1 MVSETFFRK
10 IVSDTSFLLLL
21 AALPVHA
28 GRPLTTDDAAILAA
42 KHCQVEA
49 WIDRGH
55 DATTGWF
62 VPACNFGFDTELQ
75 LGVARTRAGGEARFS
90 EAYFQAKR
98 ILREMTDPEP
108 WGVGLVVGVTKR
120 PLNETH
126 RGWQNPYV
134 LVPFTQLIC
143 NTPLTFHA
151 NVGWAR
157 DREARRDLTLW
168 GAALE
173 AAITD
178 RLTLLGEAYGQ
189 NAEKPFVRIGGR
201 WTAIKD
207 RLDVDLTWV
216 GRPGGTSQE
225 RFLSLGVTWYSGA
238 FLP

>member
-1 MVSETFFRK
+1 M
-10 IVSDTSFLLLL
+10 VSDTIFWVLLV
-21 AALPVHA
+21 ALPVHA
-28 GRPLTTDDAAILAA
+28 GRPLTTEDAAILAA
-42 KHCQVEA
+42 KHCQAEA

-55 DATTGWF
+55 AATTGWF
-62 VPACNFGFDTELQ
+62 VPACNFGLDTELQ
-75 LGVARTRAGGEARFS
+75 LGVARTRAEGEARFS

-98 ILREMTDPEP
+98 VLREMTDPEP
-108 WGVGLVVGVTKR
+108 WSVGLVVGVTKR

-143 NTPLTFHA
+143 NTPFTVHA

-173 AAITD
+173 AQVGSN
-178 RLTLLGEAYGQ
+178 LTLLTEAYGQ
-189 NAEKPFVRIGGR
+189 NSEKPFVRIGGR
-201 WTAIKD
+201 WNAITD

-216 GRPGGTSQE
+216 TRPGGSRDE
-225 RFLSLGVTWYSGA
+225 RFVSLGVSWQSGA
-238 FLP
+238 LLP